1 MKKIS
6 PFDLPSEE
14 NFINFIDSESSVAYE
29 EEDDDNPV
37 LIDNVTGEE
46 EQEETEE
53 EDDDT
58 IVNEGAEEEEEESGI
73 DPGYEGRTN
82 PISIL
87 AKSFKEEGFLPEDV
101 DIPDNITDVQF
112 AELYRTSKEELIR
125 NEIRQ
130 ELIEKEGLN
139 PEILATAKKIHL
151 GVSPKE
157 IEQLNLFTGL
167 ANVAFNDEDPN
178 FEEIASQYLNFYYRD
193 INFDEALI
201 ERQIERDLNSDADDL
216 TQVLTVAK
224 KHFAVKAK
232 TTKEAQDLATKAEEA
247 KRQKEEKEKVDNMEK
262 ILSAGVIKGVKYS
275 KSDMEKVRKALFDKS
290 EIYVDKDGNKHR
302 VTLYQKRRME
312 IASDF
317 EYSFKQ
323 IVDVVLGPKEV
334 KTGAEVEEKVK
345 RSILSDLNKAVSS
358 VPTMSGKGNSDN
370 ISKYGQKVFSI

>member
-6 PFDLPSEE
+6 PFDMPAED
-14 NFINFIDSESSVAYE
+14 NFINFIDPDNTGNYEEIEE
-29 EEDDDNPV
+29 EEDTV
-37 LIDNVTGEE
+37 LIENIDSTEE
-46 EQEETEE
+46 EEETEE
-53 EDDDT
+53 DTVEDT
-58 IVNEGAEEEEEESGI
+58 NETEEEKDEQGSDSTGS
-73 DPGYEGRTN
+73 TN

-87 AKSFKEEGFLPEDV
+87 AKSFKEDGFLPDDIE
-101 DIPDNITDVQF
+101 IPDNITDVQF

-151 GVSPKE
+151 GIAPKE

-167 ANVAFNDEDPN
+167 ASINFDENSDN
-178 FEEIASQYLNFYYRD
+178 YEEVASQYLNFYYRD
-193 INFDEALI
+193 INFDDALI
-201 ERQIERDLNSDADDL
+201 ERQIERDLNSDSDDL

-224 KHFAVKAK
+224 RHFANKAK
-232 TTKEAQDLATKAEEA
+232 STKEAHDLAVKNEED
-247 KRQKEEKEKVDNMEK
+247 RRVKEEKEKIDNMEK
-262 ILSAGVIKGVKYS
+262 LLSAGVIKGVKYS

-290 EIYVDKDGNKHR
+290 EIYVDKEGKKHR
-302 VTLYQKRRME
+302 VTLYQKRRMD

-323 IVDVVLGPKEV
+323 IVDVVLGPKEAKSGV
-334 KTGAEVEEKVK
+334 ELEEKAK

-370 ISKYGQKVFSI
+370 ISKYGKKAFSI